1 MLKTKGGGVGQ
12 REGVAVWL
20 FDRLFWGLV
29 FAVLYGFGEHN
40 NKKLCP
46 LFMQIN
52 ERIENF
58 VISPKKSKSNLK
70 IPFVNFGCGLLPIAI
85 SILGNLVS
93 DF

>member
-1 MLKTKGGGVGQ
+1 MLQSGRGSRGRGGCFDCLTGCSGV
-12 REGVAVWL
+12 W
-20 FDRLFWGLV
+20 V

-52 ERIENF
+52 ERIEN
-58 VISPKKSKSNLK
+58 VLISPKKSKSNLK

-93 DF
+93 NF